1 MSKPIWEPSSERI
14 ERANIS
20 RFMRFVREQT
30 GNDDIRRYAPLHDFS
45 VRHPDRFWQLV
56 WEFCGIRAS
65 GTFHEVLVSATP
77 LNEARWFPGIRLNFA
92 QNLLRFKDDRTAI
105 IHRDRSGAS
114 REYSY
119 AELQQQVARVAAALR
134 RHGLQA
140 GDRVAGWLPDSPESL
155 FAMLA
160 TTSIGAIWSLCRPGA
175 DIDATVGRLIDIA
188 PRILITSAAALGES
202 PATTLAAIRPLPA
215 LERIVVVGDC
225 NVLANERAP
234 SPVMSWEAFL
244 QGEEKPLVFEP
255 MPFDHPLYLV
265 PATDALG
272 RGMHLVHGAGG
283 TLIQHL
289 KELVLHA
296 DLKREDKIHFDTGG
310 DPTTWHWLASA
321 LAVGA
326 TLVMVDG
333 QPHRADPRSLWN
345 LVDDLGITVLVTDA
359 AWLQSCVD
367 AGLRPGESHKLLS
380 LKTVLSMGSTL
391 AAPLCEYVYTAVK
404 DRLMVSACSG
414 GTDLLSSIA
423 LGCPVLPVF
432 CGEHQCR
439 GLGLKWDTFD
449 SMGKSV
455 RDGDGDVAL
464 LGPFPSMPLGFW
476 NDIDGQRY
484 AETFCHD
491 TRAAGAVASARA

>member
-1 MSKPIWEPSSERI
+1 M
-14 ERANIS
+14 
-20 RFMRFVREQT
+20 
-30 GNDDIRRYAPLHDFS
+30 
-45 VRHPDRFWQLV
+45 
-56 WEFCGIRAS
+56 
-65 GTFHEVLVSATP
+65 
-77 LNEARWFPGIRLNFA
+77 
-92 QNLLRFKDDRTAI
+92 
-105 IHRDRSGAS
+105 HRDRSGAG

-321 LAVGA
+321 ARGGRHA
-326 TLVMVDG
+326 VMVDG
-333 QPHRADPRSLWN
+333 QPHRADPQPVESRRRPGYHRPGHRRSLAA
-345 LVDDLGITVLVTDA
+345 VLRG
-359 AWLQSCVD
+359 C
-367 AGLRPGESHKLLS
+367 RPAPGRVARLLS

-491 TRAAGAVASARA
+491 TRAAGAVASARADRSRGSGPVRHGHSRLETVRSGPGTLKPARLT